1 MKVSVDWRTTGP
13 VVEELDAEDL
23 EVAGKH
29 DGVDSDLYGL
39 PLSERLVMYY
49 LLECLS
55 QEAKAM
61 EHIIAQSTGLSEDQR
76 QAMADAYFS
85 GWYETVRELLP
96 FIPLEVAIRVVA
108 EETLGVPEWAIASI
122 NWDEVGQLAGMSE
135 LMVRNAA
142 NDDARGTAT
151 LDQVDAEHQEIR
163 TREEQQALNLEAACK
178 LTALTRQYINMAS
191 SHCWDELTDDLQT
204 GLAFATAISVVYAIG
219 LLDPE
224 LVKLLDWRD

>member
-1 MKVSVDWRTTGP
+1 MKVSVVWRTTGP

-85 GWYETVRELLP
+85 G
-96 FIPLEVAIRVVA
+96 
-108 EETLGVPEWAIASI
+108 
-122 NWDEVGQLAGMSE
+122 
-135 LMVRNAA
+135 
-142 NDDARGTAT
+142 
-151 LDQVDAEHQEIR
+151 
-163 TREEQQALNLEAACK
+163 
-178 LTALTRQYINMAS
+178 
-191 SHCWDELTDDLQT
+191 
-204 GLAFATAISVVYAIG
+204 
-219 LLDPE
+219 
-224 LVKLLDWRD
+224 